1 MLKSPLYPLL
11 LAPSLHVLVWGGRKL
26 QTRLGIPLPT
36 NEPYGEAWTLHDSA
50 TVVNGALA
58 GRMVSELVAEYGT
71 DLIGA
76 GNPPADGMPLL
87 IKFLDAN
94 DWLSVQVHPNDAQAK
109 ELEGQPRGKTEAWIV
124 IDTEPGAKLI
134 NGVLPGITREA
145 LADAIRDEQVR
156 DLLSFVEVQ
165 PGDALFQRAGT
176 IHALG
181 PGILIYEV
189 QQSSNTTYRLYD
201 WGRMGLDG
209 KPRPLHIDKG
219 LYVSDMSLQSAV
231 TKPPDAPS
239 ATVFDSPFF
248 MTMRHHLNSETVEVV
263 TEGRFH
269 AITVIGGA
277 LTLQAASGS
286 IEVATGQTALA
297 PAVIDHFSLSG
308 AGVAL
313 RSYQPAIQP

>member
-1 MLKSPLYPLL
+1 MSNQPLYPLL

-36 NEPYGEAWTLHDSA
+36 TEPYGEAWTLHDSA
-50 TVVNGALA
+50 TIANGSLA
-58 GRMVSELVAEYGT
+58 GRTVGELVAEYGT
-71 DLIGA
+71 DLIGT

-94 DWLSVQVHPNDAQAK
+94 DWLSVQVHPNDVQAK
-109 ELEGQPRGKTEAWIV
+109 ELEGQPRGKTEAWVV

-134 NGVLPGITREA
+134 NGVLPGTTKEA
-145 LADAIRDEQVR
+145 LADAIRDEHVR
-156 DLLSFVEVQ
+156 DLLSFVEVH

-209 KPRPLHIDKG
+209 KPRLLHIDKG
-219 LYVSDMSLQSAV
+219 TAVSDMSLRSAV
-231 TKPPDAPS
+231 TKTPDAPS
-239 ATVFDSPFF
+239 ATVFDSSFF
-248 MTMRHHLNSETVEVV
+248 MTIRHHLTGEKIEVA

-269 AITVIGGA
+269 AITVIDGA
-277 LTLQAASGS
+277 VTIHSASGS
-286 IEVATGQTALA
+286 VDVALGQTALI
-297 PAVIDHFSLSG
+297 PAVIDQFSLSG
-308 AGVAL
+308 TGIAL
-313 RSYQPAIQP
+313 RSYQPAPQP